1 MTRGEARP
9 HALEQG
15 RDPKDNHL
23 QGNEAPQ
30 LPVGEPEFGAHNHHV
45 NDHHQHHQGMLG
57 TRHDPPPQPRI
68 LVGNQFHV
76 PRLHPL
82 AILKW
87 GKEGVQETE

>member
-30 LPVGEPEFGAHNHHV
+30 LPVGEPEFGTHNHHV
-45 NDHHQHHQGMLG
+45 DDLLRVKRSLPM
-57 TRHDPPPQPRI
+57 
-68 LVGNQFHV
+68 VF
-76 PRLHPL
+76 
-82 AILKW
+82 
-87 GKEGVQETE
+87 